1 MSDYNDY
8 TALKDRHEKAQREAD
23 RASGALE
30 QAEKQLME
38 KFNCSSLEEA
48 EEKLKQLKVKETKAR
63 KSFDKN
69 LEQFEEKW
77 GDNE

>member
-8 TALKDRHEKAQREAD
+8 MALKERHEKAQREAD
-23 RASGALE
+23 RASGAVE

-38 KFNCSSLEEA
+38 KFNCPSLKEA
-48 EEKLKQLKVKETKAR
+48 EEKLKQLKSKESKAR
-63 KSFDKN
+63 KSFDFL

-77 GDNE
+77 PENE